1 MTEERP
7 KWWPDRENWP
17 TFPPEPPYEIKG
29 ETYIDRL
36 GVEEALA
43 LLLLEEYVVPLNAA
57 PDVKEGRCGLFVQC
71 SDVFYSASADA
82 EPLPAVGF
90 ADDPVFWDLYDLVRE
105 HGWPGAMRW
114 CALRREIRPMEHW
127 CDLIRAAGLW
137 DEKIAALPD
146 VLRNYYRPDPPGFE
160 PLTEEQRANNLLVN
174 LGIVR

>member
-17 TFPPEPPYEIKG
+17 TFPPQPPYEING
-29 ETYIDRL
+29 VTYIDRL

-43 LLLLEEYVVPLNAA
+43 LLTLEEYVIPLNGA
-57 PDVKEGRCGLFVQC
+57 PKEKEGRCELCVQC

-90 ADDPVFWDLYDLVRE
+90 ADDPVFWELYDLVRE

-114 CALRREIRPMEHW
+114 CALRREIRPLKHW
-127 CDLIRAAGLW
+127 CDRIREAGLW
-137 DEKIAALPD
+137 DEKMEALP
-146 VLRNYYRPDPPGFE
+146 
-160 PLTEEQRANNLLVN
+160 
-174 LGIVR
+174 